1 MALEYPHRKRIG
13 SVAKEE
19 HVKLVFKIRFVFK
32 KKRVSRI
39 YDFETLRVSGEGSL
53 GRFSETTSV
62 AHFQETPTNQRKA
75 QTVARGGL
83 HS

>member
-1 MALEYPHRKRIG
+1 MALEYPHHKIIG

-32 KKRVSRI
+32 KQRVSRN
-39 YDFETLRVSGEGSL
+39 YDFETLSL
-53 GRFSETTSV
+53 
-62 AHFQETPTNQRKA
+62 RKA

-83 HS
+83 HY